1 MMQWLRDFCR
11 RRRVAL
17 CGLAVALAALLAAA
31 WVWHEVPP
39 QVDNRSTYEIL
50 NDEYDRTVRVMPGQG
65 VSQQLPLPEG
75 KTLYG
80 MRLNVTTYS
89 HGFRGGYL
97 HADLYSAD
105 GQLLA
110 QSAASCVGMA
120 DNTFADFVFDTPYTP
135 EQDETLWLYITYEPT
150 PAADNEK
157 WIESNY
163 PIGLWCTHGMV
174 GEMPLIRGAPGDGG
188 RGYNGTLAMQ
198 YIVNYTGS
206 WSGVFALVIG
216 GLTAAAVILGFV
228 LLFAVRAH
236 LAVVVAVAGLLLG
249 SAFSVLTPSL
259 VAPDEYTHLAVSY
272 MYASELLGQPVCADE
287 ETRALLVRACDAPYF
302 KTVTGDIGA
311 LAYKELAANL
321 GQTGCDGA
329 TVRETGAYADPN
341 RLAPLYLGQTAGV
354 LLARALGLGFYAMLL
369 CGRLGNL
376 LVYLTLATLAVAL
389 SPPRGRGIF
398 ACVALLPMPLQLA
411 ASFSADSMVLGL
423 IFAYTALCLR
433 LRERPATR
441 AETAALV
448 LLTACIGPAKAIYL
462 PVTLLCLLVPSRHL
476 AATRRAGHAVKAL
489 ALALAALLWGAVN
502 LGALFYAARDV
513 DTVGIKRAALLGA
526 AALAVLALVWLAV
539 RRRPAARRWLCRGLA
554 AAVVL
559 AIPVGFY
566 QLTHMWGG
574 LTPEQLVEGIQPNG
588 DSIYTYSF
596 GYICRNLPATV
607 ELLVRSVAAQ
617 GALWLQGLL
626 GTTLGEPIV
635 YRLDV
640 SWLLGVGL
648 VLLLL
653 AAALPVGQ
661 DRLPLDRPARW
672 GIGGI
677 LLLVVGLTFAAALSW
692 TPINYATIFGVQGRY
707 WLPVLPLALG
717 LVGDNRTFTAQKDLT
732 RPAVLGILYLTS
744 LVMLQGYDLYA
755 TWQPTI

>member
-1 MMQWLRDFCR
+1 MDQLKG
-11 RRRVAL
+11 L
-17 CGLAVALAALLAAA
+17 CHRHRILLWGLAAALVALLAAA
-31 WVWHEVPP
+31 WVWHDVPP

-50 NDEYDRTVRVMPGQG
+50 NDDYSRTVRLLDKGI
-65 VSQQLPLPEG
+65 SQSFYAPEG

-80 MRLNVTTYS
+80 MRLNVTTYG
-89 HGFRGGYL
+89 HAFRGGYV
-97 HADLYSAD
+97 HADLYD
-105 GQLLA
+105 GSGVLLA
-110 QSAASCVGMA
+110 QSATSCVGMA
-120 DNTFADFVFDTPYTP
+120 DDSFADFVFDRPYTP
-135 EQDETLWLYITYEPT
+135 EADETLWLYLTFEPT
-150 PAADNEK
+150 PAADNER
-157 WIESNY
+157 WIEVNY
-163 PIGLWCTHGMV
+163 PIGFWCSRGV
-174 GEMPLIRGAPGDGG
+174 ADGQPLLRGKPTEGG
-188 RGYNGTLAMQ
+188 HGYNGTLAMQ
-198 YIVNYTGS
+198 YIVNYTGQC
-206 WSGVFALVIG
+206 SGVFALIIG
-216 GLTAAAVILGFV
+216 GLAAAAVILGFA
-228 LLFAVRAH
+228 LLFGLRAP
-236 LAVVVAVAGLLLG
+236 LAAVVAAAGLLLG
-249 SAFSVLTPSL
+249 GAFTVLTPSL

-272 MYASELLGQPVCADE
+272 MYASELLGQPVCEDE

-302 KTVTGDIGA
+302 KTVTGDIGV
-311 LAYKELAANL
+311 LAYKELADNL

-354 LLARALGLGFYAMLL
+354 ALARALGWGFYAMLL

-376 LVYLTLATLAVAL
+376 LVYLALATLAAAL
-389 SPPRGRGIF
+389 APPRSRGMF

-423 IFAYTALCLR
+423 IFTYTALCFR
-433 LRERPATR
+433 LRERPASR
-441 AETAALV
+441 AEAAALV
-448 LLTACIGPAKAIYL
+448 ALTAVIGPVKAIYL

-476 AATRRAGHAVKAL
+476 AADKRRGNAVKVL

-502 LGALFYAARDV
+502 LGALLYAARDV

-526 AALAVLALVWLAV
+526 SALAALLGVCLAV
-539 RRRPAARRWLCRGLA
+539 RRRPRTRLWLRRGM
-554 AAVVL
+554 AAVLVV
-559 AIPVGFY
+559 AIPVGLY
-566 QLTHMWGG
+566 KLTHMWGG
-574 LTPEQLVEGIQPNG
+574 LTPDQLVEGIQPNG

-607 ELLVRSVAAQ
+607 ELLVRSAADQ

-640 SWLLGVGL
+640 SWVLGVGL
-648 VLLLL
+648 VLALL

-672 GIGGI
+672 GVGGI

-717 LVGDNRTFTAQKDLT
+717 LAASNRTFTAQRELA
-732 RPAVLGILYLTS
+732 RPAAFSVLCLTS

-755 TWQPTI
+755 TWQPTV

>member
-1 MMQWLRDFCR
+1 MNRIASFLQRH
-11 RRRVAL
+11 RVAL

-39 QVDNRSTYEIL
+39 LADGQSTYEIL
-50 NDEYDRTVRVMPGQG
+50 NDEYNRTVRVMLGQG
-65 VSQQLPLPEG
+65 VSQQLPLAEG

-80 MRLNVTTYS
+80 MRLNVTTYN

-97 HADLYSAD
+97 HADLYSAE
-105 GQLLA
+105 GALLA

-135 EQDETLWLYITYEPT
+135 TRNETLWLYITYEPT
-150 PAADNEK
+150 PAADNER
-157 WIESNY
+157 WIESSY

-174 GEMPLIRGAPGDGG
+174 DSLPLVRGAPGAGG
-188 RGYNGTLAMQ
+188 LGYNGTLAMQ
-198 YIVNYTGS
+198 YIVNHTGR

-216 GLTAAAVILGFV
+216 GLAAAAAIVGFV
-228 LLFAVRAH
+228 LLFVLHAH
-236 LAVVVAVAGLLLG
+236 LAAVVAAAGLLLG
-249 SAFSVLTPSL
+249 MAFSVLTPSL

-287 ETRALLVRACDAPYF
+287 ETRALLVRTCDAPYF

-311 LAYKELAANL
+311 LAYKELASNL

-329 TVRETGAYADPN
+329 TVQETGAYADPN

-354 LLARALGLGFYAMLL
+354 LLARGLGLGFYAMLL

-376 LVYLTLATLAVAL
+376 LVYLALATLAVAL
-389 SPPRGRGIF
+389 APPRSRGMF

-423 IFAYTALCLR
+423 IFAYTALCFR
-433 LRERPATR
+433 LRERPAAR
-441 AETAALV
+441 AETTALV
-448 LLTACIGPAKAIYL
+448 LLTACIGPVKAIYL
-462 PVTLLCLLVPSRHL
+462 PVTLLCLVVPSRHL
-476 AATRRAGHAVKAL
+476 APSPRAGRAVKAA

-502 LGALFYAARDV
+502 LGALLYAARDV
-513 DTVGIKRAALLGA
+513 DTAGIKRLAVLGI
-526 AALAVLALVWLAV
+526 AALAVLALLWLAV
-539 RRRPAARRWLCRGLA
+539 RRRPRARRWLCRLLA
-554 AAVVL
+554 AAVLL

-566 QLTHMWGG
+566 KLTHMWGG
-574 LTPEQLVEGIQPNG
+574 LTPDQIVEGIQPNG

-607 ELLVRSVAAQ
+607 ELLVRSAAAQ

-640 SWLLGVGL
+640 SWVLGVGL

-672 GIGGI
+672 GVGGI

-692 TPINYATIFGVQGRY
+692 TPINYTTIFGVQGRY

-717 LVGDNRTFTAQKDLT
+717 LVGANRLFTAQKDLA
-732 RPAVLGILYLTS
+732 RPAALGVLYLTS